1 MKLAQRRARAEVYGE
16 EWKTQLATLEGDAEK
31 QKELESK
38 QRDMFNQRLKLILAG
53 KAIKEKTHL
62 IECIEI
68 NDEVETKLAHKWYSE
83 AISTKYEAKIIGT
96 VVKASRVLKVQL
108 YIETYGEDYQ
118 TEITAFQTDQTKID
132 SWRNLKIDEFDARLK
147 LIVHV
152 EKEEAK
158 MKSESADFDVEWVKA
173 NMDQRQWAQMS
184 ERERQALLAKAKL
197 MRRKLKTEVYG
208 EEWQKQLT
216 ELSSN
221 EASLRSAKESQR
233 ELYNARL
240 AEMLG
245 IRTKNDDIL
254 KTIVLIKY
262 EIIQSKHGDQFETEK
277 TAELEL
283 VKTIEEPEGALPPML
298 DN

>member
-16 EWKTQLATLEGDAEK
+16 EWKTQLAALEGDAEK

-53 KAIKEKTHL
+53 KVLKEKTHL

-83 AISTKYEAKIIGT
+83 AISTKYEAKIIET
-96 VVKASRVLKVQL
+96 VVKASRALKVQL
-108 YIETYGEDYQ
+108 YIETFGEDYQ

-184 ERERQALLAKAKL
+184 ERERQALLAKA
-197 MRRKLKTEVYG
+197 
-208 EEWQKQLT
+208 
-216 ELSSN
+216 
-221 EASLRSAKESQR
+221 
-233 ELYNARL
+233 
-240 AEMLG
+240 
-245 IRTKNDDIL
+245 
-254 KTIVLIKY
+254 
-262 EIIQSKHGDQFETEK
+262 
-277 TAELEL
+277 
-283 VKTIEEPEGALPPML
+283 
-298 DN
+298 

>member
-16 EWKTQLATLEGDAEK
+16 EWKTQRATLEGDAEK

-53 KAIKEKTHL
+53 KAINEKTHL
-62 IECIEI
+62 IECNHLHQGIEI

-173 NMDQRQWAQMS
+173 KWTNVSGLKCLSESDKHCWQR
-184 ERERQALLAKAKL
+184 L
-197 MRRKLKTEVYG
+197 
-208 EEWQKQLT
+208 
-216 ELSSN
+216 N
-221 EASLRSAKESQR
+221 
-233 ELYNARL
+233 
-240 AEMLG
+240 
-245 IRTKNDDIL
+245 
-254 KTIVLIKY
+254 
-262 EIIQSKHGDQFETEK
+262 
-277 TAELEL
+277 
-283 VKTIEEPEGALPPML
+283 
-298 DN
+298 